1 MVSHTKHL
9 LHMILL
15 TLNFPP
21 KSRPNGNS
29 YSLGRLWECLKLL
42 VKFRTNWAVGMGP
55 KERGKVLSRIIKE
68 GRDLI
73 WLVEGF
79 WEQEWGLA

>member
-1 MVSHTKHL
+1 M
-9 LHMILL
+9 
-15 TLNFPP
+15 
-21 KSRPNGNS
+21 
-29 YSLGRLWECLKLL
+29 GRLWECLKLL